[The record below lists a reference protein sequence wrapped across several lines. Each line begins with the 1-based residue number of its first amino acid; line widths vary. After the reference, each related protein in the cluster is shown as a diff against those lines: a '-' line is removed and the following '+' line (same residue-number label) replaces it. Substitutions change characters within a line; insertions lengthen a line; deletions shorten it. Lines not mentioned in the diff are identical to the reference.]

1 MNGVASVIRRRL
13 LGVLLLAV
21 IAALAALSIAV
32 YNKVF
37 TKVVLVKLKTDHTGN
52 QLLPHS
58 DVKERGVIVGEV
70 RSISSHG
77 SGATITMALSPSK
90 ARSIEN
96 YQVAE
101 LLPKTLFGERYV
113 ALEVPPEGSAP
124 KPAYCMPSQRPG
136 PVKSGQTMC
145 QDDSAQYAEMQN
157 VLSDVMPL
165 LDALKPAEL
174 KATLDALAT
183 ALSGRGVELGQDI
196 VKLDSY
202 LKGLNPHVPQ
212 LVTDLDKLGKVALEY
227 DGVLPDLFDSLTNLQ
242 TPSRTLVEKQPALD
256 SLLKIGADT
265 SETLTQFLNANE
277 QSLITV
283 ADTSNTTFALLA
295 EYSPE
300 YGCLLKGLADQAPRL
315 DDAFRGGR
323 LHITLE
329 IVKQRGKYVPGN
341 EPKLVTGIGP
351 HCAGLP
357 NPPVPYSLPPP
368 FQNLNDGAP
377 NVGGPG
383 SGAQVASSGTRDAYG
398 PGSPA
403 ETAMVNSL
411 VAGEYGT
418 TPNKVPP
425 IETLLAAPLL
435 RGSRVTLK

>member
-1 MNGVASVIRRRL
+1 MSGLAPVVRRRL
-13 LGVLLLAV
+13 LGVLLLGV
-21 IAALAALSIAV
+21 VAALVALSIAV
-32 YNKVF
+32 YNQVF
-37 TKVVLVKLKTDHTGN
+37 TTVVLVKLETDQTGN

-77 SGATITMALSPSK
+77 AGATITMALSPGK
-90 ARSIEN
+90 AKSIEN
-96 YQVAE
+96 YQVAQ

-113 ALEVPPEGSAP
+113 ALMAP
-124 KPAYCMPSQRPG
+124 GAPRPAYCKPTQPPG
-136 PVKSGQTMC
+136 PVKTGQTIC
-145 QDDSAQYAEMQN
+145 QDDSVQYAEVQN
-157 VLSDVMPL
+157 VLSDLMPL
-165 LDALKPAEL
+165 LDALRPAEL

-183 ALSGRGVELGQDI
+183 ALRGRGTELGQDV
-196 VKLDSY
+196 VKLDRY

-212 LVTDLDKLGKVALEY
+212 LIADLDKLGKVALEY
-227 DGVLPDLFDSLTNLQ
+227 NEVLPDLFDSLTNLQ
-242 TPSRTLVEKQPALD
+242 TTSGTLVEKRAALD
-256 SLLKIGADT
+256 ALLKVGTDT
-265 SETLTQFLNANE
+265 STTLTQFLDVNQRN
-277 QSLITV
+277 LITV
-283 ADTSNTTFALLA
+283 ADTSNTIFALLA

-300 YGCLLKGLADQAPRL
+300 YGCLLKGLADQLPRL
-315 DDAFRGGR
+315 EDAFRGGR

-329 IVKQRGKYVPGN
+329 IVKHRGKYVPGN
-341 EPKLVTGIGP
+341 EPKLVTGAGP
-351 HCAGLP
+351 DCAGLP
-357 NPPVPYSLPPP
+357 NPSVPYTLPPE

-383 SGAQVASSGTRDAYG
+383 TGAQVASPGTRDAYG

-418 TPNKVPP
+418 TPNRVPP

-435 RGSRVTLK
+435 RGSEVRLQ